1 MSIGP
6 DHIKYRTTKRK
17 SRVNFSMKNAYILRD
32 EKLQLEFNV
41 GPRLVLEG
49 EQGYRVGESAK
60 LTILDLAKRCAE
72 SD

>member
-1 MSIGP
+1 
-6 DHIKYRTTKRK
+6 
-17 SRVNFSMKNAYILRD
+17 MKNAYILRD
-32 EKLQLEFNV
+32 ERLQLEFNV

-60 LTILDLAKRCAE
+60 LTILDFDKRCAE

>member
-1 MSIGP
+1 MSIGH

-17 SRVNFSMKNAYILRD
+17 PRVNFSMKNAYILRD
-32 EKLQLEFNV
+32 ERLQLEFNV

-49 EQGYRVGESAK
+49 EQGYMVGESAK
-60 LTILDLAKRCAE
+60 LTILDLDKRCAE

>member
-1 MSIGP
+1 MSIGH

-32 EKLQLEFNV
+32 ERLQLEFNV

-49 EQGYRVGESAK
+49 EQGYMVGESAK
-60 LTILDLAKRCAE
+60 LTILDLDKRCAE